1 VAGCRAARKAL
12 LESQGYAVVGAADGR
27 EALALLRGGGF
38 RPGLIILDLTMPVM
52 DGWEFRAAQ
61 LDDAELASIP
71 VMVFS
76 AHHAARQAAGTLGA
90 VTALAKPLDVD
101 ELLRVVGAYCVGE
114 AHPAPPER
122 RLPRRAAG
130 RVHGCAIWRPCAPSL
145 RPRSR
150 FPGIALAA

>member
-1 VAGCRAARKAL
+1 MMAQLLTLEGFHAATVAN
-12 LESQGYAVVGAADGR
+12 GR
-27 EALALLRGGGF
+27 EALQYLGGSEK
-38 RPGLIILDLTMPVM
+38 PEVILLDLMMPVM

-71 VMVFS
+71 VVVFS

-101 ELLRVVGAYCVGE
+101 ELLRVVGTYCVGRE

-122 RLPRRAAG
+122 RLPR
-130 RVHGCAIWRPCAPSL
+130 
-145 RPRSR
+145 
-150 FPGIALAA
+150 

>member
-1 VAGCRAARKAL
+1 MALTGSVLLVDDDERVRDALVAL
-12 LESQGYAVVGAADGR
+12 LEEQGYAVAGAADGR

-38 RPGLIILDLTMPVM
+38 RPDLIILDLMMPVM

-90 VTALAKPLDVD
+90 VTVLAKPLDVD
-101 ELLRVVGAYCVGE
+101 ELLRVVGAYCVGRE
-114 AHPAPPER
+114 AHPAPPEP
-122 RLPRRAAG
+122 RLPR
-130 RVHGCAIWRPCAPSL
+130 
-145 RPRSR
+145 
-150 FPGIALAA
+150 